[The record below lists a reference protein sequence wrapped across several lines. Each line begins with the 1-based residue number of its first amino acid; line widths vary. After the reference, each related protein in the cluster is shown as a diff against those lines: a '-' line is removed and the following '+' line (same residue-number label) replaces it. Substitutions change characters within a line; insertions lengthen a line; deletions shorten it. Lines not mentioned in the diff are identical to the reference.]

1 VPPPAS
7 RPVSVAP
14 ALLGDLSGSSSESE
28 DEDDEFFEAIE
39 AGSIAVEPISVTKT
53 SAADYVLHE
62 FEIETLKEG
71 YETKRTTLPITADDR
86 PSVSL
91 WGILKNSI
99 GKDLTKI
106 SFPVSFNEPVS
117 MLQRMAEDMQF
128 SECREYTLAFLPMTL
143 GQL

>member
-1 VPPPAS
+1 MT
-7 RPVSVAP
+7 
-14 ALLGDLSGSSSESE
+14 
-28 DEDDEFFEAIE
+28 
-39 AGSIAVEPISVTKT
+39 VTKSHT
-53 SAADYVLHE
+53 ADMVLPE
-62 FEIETLKEG
+62 FDVACLREG

-128 SECREYTLAFLPMTL
+128 SECC
-143 GQL
+143 